1 LLRSLAPDLW
11 VTERPLRFLG
21 VEIGTRMTVA
31 RLSDGGL
38 FVHSP
43 VPLDAPARRELDAFG
58 PVRAV
63 VAPNRL
69 HHLFVGAWREAHPD
83 ASVYG
88 APGLAEKRRDL
99 AFDAVLGDEAPPA
112 WAADLDQLVF
122 RAIPLLNEVV
132 FFHRASRTLVL
143 TDIAFNVRRADSW
156 LTRAVLR
163 LDGAYGRFGVSRIGR
178 AVIRDRR
185 AARAAI
191 DRMLGWDFDRVIVA
205 HGEVLERGGRDALR
219 EAFAWL

>member
-1 LLRSLAPDLW
+1 
-11 VTERPLRFLG
+11 
-21 VEIGTRMTVA
+21 
-31 RLSDGGL
+31 
-38 FVHSP
+38 
-43 VPLDAPARRELDAFG
+43 
-58 PVRAV
+58 
-63 VAPNRL
+63 
-69 HHLFVGAWREAHPD
+69 
-83 ASVYG
+83 
-88 APGLAEKRRDL
+88 
-99 AFDAVLGDEAPPA
+99 
-112 WAADLDQLVF
+112 VF